1 MRFSGVQQA
10 LPPLAPLLRRGF
22 LSACARRWWRAGA
35 LNRYSAAIQRLP
47 AGAGATYIPVAMRQK
62 KKTELRA
69 LLRAAERKLDAAR
82 RRSEVNEAARN
93 LMQAKAALKRLEQQ
107 PVGAS

>member
-1 MRFSGVQQA
+1 
-10 LPPLAPLLRRGF
+10 
-22 LSACARRWWRAGA
+22 
-35 LNRYSAAIQRLP
+35 
-47 AGAGATYIPVAMRQK
+47 MRQK